1 MEIEG
6 PHEHNH
12 RPHST
17 GFRWLDISLALSA
30 FLISF
35 ISLTVAIK
43 HGRTMDKLVAS
54 NSFPNI
60 DVEHG
65 NKEDLKDGL
74 GQRPVLYMGLVNT
87 GIGPARIRSVEVSFD
102 GKPAANFHGL
112 LTACCTLPTDTVL
125 PKTDLYFTGD
135 LRGSMLQAGK
145 FVRLFSWPKNA
156 DDPRWPRLEAL
167 MTKIDIRVCYC
178 SVFEECYLHDSRRT
192 EPASIE
198 ACPVSGTPYVD
209 E

>member
-1 MEIEG
+1 
-6 PHEHNH
+6 
-12 RPHST
+12 
-17 GFRWLDISLALSA
+17 
-30 FLISF
+30 
-35 ISLTVAIK
+35 
-43 HGRTMDKLVAS
+43 
-54 NSFPNI
+54 
-60 DVEHG
+60 
-65 NKEDLKDGL
+65 
-74 GQRPVLYMGLVNT
+74 
-87 GIGPARIRSVEVSFD
+87 VEVSFD

-112 LTACCTLPTDTVL
+112 LTACCTLPTDTCCRRPICIL
-125 PKTDLYFTGD
+125 PATCAAACCSGEIRAAIFLAEK
-135 LRGSMLQAGK
+135 S
-145 FVRLFSWPKNA
+145 